1 MGDHP
6 GKASPGQPKANPL
19 ALMHSGNTRHN
30 DNFKLQVNNRVQ
42 SGSKLLV
49 VNQILDAGNIPLA
62 LPIDIRQEPPFVPSI
77 TAEELKSDALDHLAK
92 LSDPSLLINLAKAEQ
107 LKHQASFLHKVS
119 MKAVQLESNSSSKV
133 KTIIPKKLVTEE
145 SSKIIDAPKMPQH
158 KTSITQFRNQE
169 VKNEDHLAGPFS
181 NKEKTVVTHK
191 DVAIVVR
198 QVVKVAAEC
207 HLHGL
212 VHRDMKSE
220 KYTDVVGS
228 VYYVAPEVLMLKSG
242 EEISN
247 IEFLQI

>member
-1 MGDHP
+1 
-6 GKASPGQPKANPL
+6 
-19 ALMHSGNTRHN
+19 
-30 DNFKLQVNNRVQ
+30 
-42 SGSKLLV
+42 
-49 VNQILDAGNIPLA
+49 
-62 LPIDIRQEPPFVPSI
+62 
-77 TAEELKSDALDHLAK
+77 
-92 LSDPSLLINLAKAEQ
+92 
-107 LKHQASFLHKVS
+107 

-181 NKEKTVVTHK
+181 NKEKTIVTHK

-220 KYTDVVGS
+220 KYTDIVGS